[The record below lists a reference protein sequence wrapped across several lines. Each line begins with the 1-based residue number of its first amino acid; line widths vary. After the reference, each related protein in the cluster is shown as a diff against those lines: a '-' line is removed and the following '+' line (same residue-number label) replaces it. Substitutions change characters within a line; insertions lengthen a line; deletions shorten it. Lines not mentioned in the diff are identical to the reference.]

1 MILMPEKQFHIDW
14 EQLIAILEKPE
25 SERQALSI
33 ALSEGEREILLQMQR
48 LKEDPLLAGALQL
61 DMAAAWKNTREKI
74 QGEGGPAPVHKYSF
88 YWKRWVA
95 AACFFVLATAG
106 WLLWRRYRTGGDG
119 YETVARGLAGHL
131 PSGTVQLVTG
141 EGRTVEVAAGRQLRE
156 KDGTIIQLQQG
167 TVNYYNDSM
176 RVAGNGA
183 DHLHT
188 ATEGATLVNTLIVP
202 RGFMH
207 SLVLSDGSKVWVNAD
222 SRIRFPVRFN
232 KQERRVEVKGEA
244 YFEVVHDPAWPFIV
258 KIDPSLGGGGNNP
271 SGGEG
276 KEANEG
282 KEVRVLGT
290 SFDVRAYGP
299 DIFTTL
305 ASGRVQFQDPSGNV
319 ELSPDQQ
326 AVYEAGRGVTRV
338 RKVFADDWISWKND
352 DLVMNKIS
360 LAELA
365 VVLERRYD
373 VSIGF
378 GEERLKSLSY
388 DGALHLT
395 NNIADI
401 LDNLEQTGNVHFVV
415 KDKKILILPASYV
428 R

>member
-1 MILMPEKQFHIDW
+1 MPEEQFHIDW

-25 SERQALSI
+25 SERQALSV
-33 ALSEGEREILLQMQR
+33 ALSEGEREILLQLQQ
-48 LKEDPLLAGALQL
+48 LKKDPLLAGVLRL
-61 DMAAAWKNTREKI
+61 DAAAAWKNTREKM
-74 QGEGGPAPVHKYSF
+74 QGEEEPAPVHNYSF
-88 YWKRWVA
+88 YRKRWVA
-95 AACFFVLATAG
+95 AACFFVLAAAG
-106 WLLWRRYRTGGDG
+106 WLFWQRHRTGGNS

-131 PSGTVQLVTG
+131 PSGTVQLVTA
-141 EGRTVEVAAGRQLRE
+141 EGRTVEVAAGRQLQE
-156 KDGTIIQLQQG
+156 KDGTIIQLRQG
-167 TVNYYNDSM
+167 TVNYYSDSL
-176 RVAGNGA
+176 RVAVNGA

-188 ATEGATLVNTLIVP
+188 AKEEETLVNTLIVP

-207 SLVLSDGSKVWVNAD
+207 SLVLSDGSKVWLNAD

-232 KQERRVEVKGEA
+232 QQERRVEVEGEA
-244 YFEVVHDPAWPFIV
+244 YFEVVHNAAWPFIV
-258 KIDPSLGGGGNNP
+258 KIDPSLGAGGNNS
-271 SGGEG
+271 SGG
-276 KEANEG
+276 EG

-305 ASGRVQFQDPSGNV
+305 ASGRVQFRDPSGKV

-326 AVYEAGRGVTRV
+326 AIYEAGRGVTRV
-338 RKVFADDWISWKND
+338 RKVIADDWISWKND

-378 GEERLKSLSY
+378 GEERLKSVSY

-415 KDKKILILPASYV
+415 KDKKILILSASYV

>member
-1 MILMPEKQFHIDW
+1 MNFMPEKQFHIDW

-33 ALSEGEREILLQMQR
+33 ALSEDEREILLRMRQ
-48 LKEDPLLAGALQL
+48 LKEDPLLAGALEL
-61 DMAAAWKNTREKI
+61 DVAAAWKNTRQQM
-74 QGEGGPAPVHKYSF
+74 QGEEGPAPVHKYSF

-141 EGRTVEVAAGRQLRE
+141 EGRTVEVAAGRQLQE
-156 KDGTIIQLQQG
+156 KDGTIIQLRQG

-176 RVAGNGA
+176 RGAGNGA
-183 DHLHT
+183 VHPHT
-188 ATEGATLVNTLIVP
+188 ATGEETLVNTLIVP

-207 SLVLSDGSKVWVNAD
+207 SLVLSDGSKVWMNAD

-232 KQERRVEVKGEA
+232 QRERRVEIEGEA
-244 YFEVVHDPAWPFIV
+244 YFEVVHDAAWPFIV
-258 KIDPSLGGGGNNP
+258 KIDPFLGAGGNNS
-271 SGGEG
+271 SG
-276 KEANEG
+276 NEG

-378 GEERLKSLSY
+378 GEERLKSVSY